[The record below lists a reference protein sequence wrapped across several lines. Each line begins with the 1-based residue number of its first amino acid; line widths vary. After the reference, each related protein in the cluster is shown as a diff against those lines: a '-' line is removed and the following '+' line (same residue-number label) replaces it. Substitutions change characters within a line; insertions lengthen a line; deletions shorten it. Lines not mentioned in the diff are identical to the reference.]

1 MNRLLPTIFAA
12 LATAA
17 GAQSVPTDPL
27 QQFVQHETA
36 TLAARLGGDVRLEVT
51 IGALPS
57 GLQLAPCAHIEPFLP
72 SGARLW
78 GRSRVGM
85 RCIDG
90 AHWSV
95 LVPVTVKVFGP
106 AWVASRPLPAL
117 QPIALD
123 DLHQA
128 EVEWTRESQGVATDA
143 SQIDNHVLM
152 RPIGVGQPIP
162 LAALRMPQVVGQ
174 GDPVKV
180 LGQGRGFAIQT
191 DGIAL
196 AAAEDGQSVRV
207 RIESGR
213 ILTGTARA
221 GRVVEVPF

>member
-1 MNRLLPTIFAA
+1 MKRLLPTILAA
-12 LATAA
+12 LATVA
-17 GAQSVPTDPL
+17 GAQSVPTDPV
-27 QQFVQHETA
+27 QQFVQHETS
-36 TLAARLGGDVRLEVT
+36 TLAARLGSDVRLEVT

-196 AAAEDGQSVRV
+196 ATAQDGQSVRV